1 LLLQLLLPVAFAFQH
16 LLNFLHFSAS
26 GSLLRG
32 SFRRARR
39 PQRYYLFR
47 LFHRAGFPLVNKTF
61 PDSAEKEQLTSAH
74 RKLKEQGMQAELRHA
89 RELKEAKAATE
100 AKLDETLKEYTDSTA
115 GLRKELEEEAAARK
129 AAQDKIAQ
137 LTADQA
143 DYNKMVMQIDAL
155 ACSK

>member
-1 LLLQLLLPVAFAFQH
+1 LPRSRVPFLAFTSFACFI
-16 LLNFLHFSAS
+16 LPDF
-26 GSLLRG
+26 SLLTRF
-32 SFRRARR
+32 FRI
-39 PQRYYLFR
+39 
-47 LFHRAGFPLVNKTF
+47 
-61 PDSAEKEQLTSAH
+61 SAEKEQLTTAH
-74 RKLKEQGMQAELRHA
+74 REMKEHAMDAELRHA
-89 RELKEAKAATE
+89 RKLQKAKATAE

-143 DYNKMVMQIDAL
+143 DYDQMVMQINAL